1 MNCTRSNYKHTNLRE
16 YISCSFYSSTL
27 FGKIVAAEISRFSF
41 LLVQDTLIEELKQNV
56 TEMTETNKQL
66 QARNQKLAEDS
77 SYAKGLA
84 SAAAVELKAL
94 SEEVAKLMA
103 QNEKL
108 TSEINALKSSR
119 SHSNSH
125 QPPSRRVAGTLRN
138 GRRSESQ
145 PMKRQDQGVVPLA
158 NDMKKELALSRE
170 RELAHEAALLE
181 KDRRETEL
189 QNKLEESKQRE
200 AYLEN
205 ELANMWV
212 LVAKLKKSTSAT
224 ETDDPDTT
232 KENHRL
238 EGFGV
243 WTRQ

>member
-1 MNCTRSNYKHTNLRE
+1 M
-16 YISCSFYSSTL
+16 
-27 FGKIVAAEISRFSF
+27 
-41 LLVQDTLIEELKQNV
+41 QDTLIEELKQKL
-56 TEMTETNKQL
+56 TDLTETNKQL
-66 QARNQKLAEDS
+66 EVRNQRLADDS

-94 SEEVAKLMA
+94 SEEVAKLMT

-108 TSEINALKSSR
+108 TAELTALKSSHSR
-119 SHSNSH
+119 SNSNSH
-125 QPPSRRVAGTLRN
+125 QPPSRRATGGTTLRN
-138 GRRSESQ
+138 GRRSDSQ
-145 PMKRQDQGVVPLA
+145 AMRRQDQQGPVPSA

-170 RELAHEAALLE
+170 REMAYEAALLE
-181 KDRRETEL
+181 KDQNETEL
-189 QNKLEESKQRE
+189 HDRLEESKQRE

-224 ETDDPDTT
+224 ESGSPDIT
-232 KENHRL
+232 KENHLL

-243 WTRQ
+243 